1 MKLGILVNT
10 DRHLGHVLGIARA
23 ALAQQHEVSLFLM
36 DTGTQ
41 LALRPELA
49 GLAAQPGVVV
59 TLCDHSAQA
68 HGIEKTSLPASIAC
82 RSQVQNALM
91 NHRADRVLVL

>member
-10 DRHLGHVLGIARA
+10 DRHLEHVLGIARS
-23 ALAQQHEVSLFLM
+23 ALAQRHEVSLFLM
-36 DTGTQ
+36 DTGTH

-49 GLAAQPGVVV
+49 QLAGLPGASV
-59 TLCDHSAQA
+59 TLCDHSALA
-68 HGIEKTSLPASIAC
+68 HGVEKASLPAQIAC